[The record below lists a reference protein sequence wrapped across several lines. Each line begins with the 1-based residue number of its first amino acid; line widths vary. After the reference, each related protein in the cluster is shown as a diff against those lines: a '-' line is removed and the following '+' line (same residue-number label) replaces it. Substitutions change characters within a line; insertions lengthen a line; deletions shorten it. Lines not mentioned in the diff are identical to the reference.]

1 MLSLGKMTLAHELA
15 RVVLLEQLYR
25 AFTILKGSS
34 LSSGA
39 LRKFRNSGVYL
50 RDVPPVTLEKLRV
63 GMSAEDRWV
72 FSPPLK
78 GLIAMKNPFEVL
90 KTKEQEVA
98 QVKKEINALR
108 VTIQLI
114 GDEKS
119 PVSDPKVDLAL
130 VIEMP

>member
-1 MLSLGKMTLAHELA
+1 
-15 RVVLLEQLYR
+15 
-25 AFTILKGSS
+25 
-34 LSSGA
+34 
-39 LRKFRNSGVYL
+39 
-50 RDVPPVTLEKLRV
+50 
-63 GMSAEDRWV
+63 
-72 FSPPLK
+72 
-78 GLIAMKNPFEVL
+78 MKNPFEVL

-119 PVSDPKVDLAL
+119 AVSDPKVDLRS

>member
-1 MLSLGKMTLAHELA
+1 MFP
-15 RVVLLEQLYR
+15 VP
-25 AFTILKGSS
+25 LK
-34 LSSGA
+34 
-39 LRKFRNSGVYL
+39 
-50 RDVPPVTLEKLRV
+50 KLRV
-63 GMSAEDRWV
+63 EMSAEDRWI

-78 GLIAMKNPFEVL
+78 GPITMKNPFEVL
-90 KTKEQEVA
+90 KNKEQEVA

-119 PVSDPKVDLAL
+119 PVSDPKVDLRS

>member
-1 MLSLGKMTLAHELA
+1 
-15 RVVLLEQLYR
+15 
-25 AFTILKGSS
+25 
-34 LSSGA
+34 
-39 LRKFRNSGVYL
+39 
-50 RDVPPVTLEKLRV
+50 
-63 GMSAEDRWV
+63 MSAEACW
-72 FSPPLK
+72 FSALPVK

-90 KTKEQEVA
+90 KSKEQEVA

-119 PVSDPKVDLAL
+119 VPDPKVDLRS

>member
-1 MLSLGKMTLAHELA
+1 
-15 RVVLLEQLYR
+15 
-25 AFTILKGSS
+25 
-34 LSSGA
+34 
-39 LRKFRNSGVYL
+39 
-50 RDVPPVTLEKLRV
+50 
-63 GMSAEDRWV
+63 
-72 FSPPLK
+72 
-78 GLIAMKNPFEVL
+78 MKNPFEVL

-119 PVSDPKVDLAL
+119 PVSDPKVDLRS